1 MEFDYELLRSCGEDV
16 RISSKA
22 TIKHPH
28 LISIGSHVAIDECII
43 TVQADLGDYI
53 HISPYV
59 TIIGG
64 IKAFFQMG
72 HFTAISA
79 GVRIVCAGDGWMG
92 DGFIGP
98 TIPDKYRDKVINQPV
113 IMENFSG
120 ICTNAVILPGVIIR
134 EGAVIVANSYVTK
147 NIPAWEIWAGTP
159 ARKIKERPREE
170 MLAYARELGYR

>member
-1 MEFDYELLRSCGEDV
+1 MEFDYELLRNCGKDV
-16 RISSKA
+16 YISPKA
-22 TIKHPH
+22 TIKHPR
-28 LISIGSHVAIDECII
+28 LVSIGSHVAIDECII
-43 TVQADLGDYI
+43 TVQDDLGDYI

-98 TIPDKYRDKVINQPV
+98 
-113 IMENFSG
+113 
-120 ICTNAVILPGVIIR
+120 
-134 EGAVIVANSYVTK
+134 
-147 NIPAWEIWAGTP
+147 AGDDSLLVSNGRNTQTP
-159 ARKIKERPREE
+159 AGDDRGHGQVAAKRNDAHKI
-170 MLAYARELGYR
+170 